1 MIKFEH
7 NKELD
12 NAMRNLILSMMEVD
26 EYLTT
31 VLEYMEKVL
40 TPKKERE
47 LIEILKKYNIP
58 YDHLQYDV
66 KLLTEN
72 PYFKNIRLDDVNS
85 ESVKYERITIKK
97 RTLINMNFHQA
108 MGKYLFHHHPIGY
121 FDEDIHLPAL
131 IEGDTVWMSPAV
143 SEITSMDVGIQK
155 GHGKCMTMGLGIGVL
170 PYLWLQKDEV
180 ESVTI
185 VEFNKDVIDLFTKYI
200 LPQFNTSKKVEV
212 IHGNAIDYFNEEFL
226 NQFDYV
232 YVDFWESNEDGLV
245 SYTKLMEKKVNLP
258 HIDYWIEDSILSDL
272 KYVLVPYLYA
282 LYEGR
287 SIADFISSLDHELKP
302 YGKKI
307 NKYFK
312 KCTELVLTEDE
323 LLHYIQSVEVLREI
337 LSQ

>member
-1 MIKFEH
+1 MIKIEH

-12 NAMRNLILSMMEVD
+12 IAMRNLILSMMEVND
-26 EYLTT
+26 YLTS
-31 VLEYMEKVL
+31 VLDYMEKVL
-40 TPKKERE
+40 TPSKERA

-58 YDHLQYDV
+58 SDHLRHEV
-66 KLLTEN
+66 ELLTEN
-72 PYFKNIRLDDVNS
+72 PYFRNIRLDNVNS

-97 RTLINMNFHQA
+97 RTLINMNFHQP
-108 MGKYLFHHHPIGY
+108 MGEYLFHHHPIGY
-121 FDEDIHLPAL
+121 FDEDVHLPVL

-143 SEITSMDVGIQK
+143 SEIMSMDIGIQK
-155 GHGKCMTMGLGIGVL
+155 GYGKCMTMGLGIGVL

-185 VEFNKDVIDLFTKYI
+185 VEFNKDVIDLFTTYI
-200 LPQFNTSKKVEV
+200 QPQFNTTKKIEV
-212 IHGNAIDYFNEEFL
+212 IHGNAIDYYNEEFL

-232 YVDFWESNEDGLV
+232 YVDFWESNEDGLEA
-245 SYTKLMEKKVNLP
+245 YTKLMEKKVNLP
-258 HIDYWIEDSILSDL
+258 HIDFWIEDSILNDL
-272 KYVLVPYLYA
+272 KYVLVPYLFA

-287 SIADFISSLDHELKP
+287 SIADFISSLDAELKP

-312 KCTELVLTEDE
+312 KCTELVSTEAE
-323 LLHYIQSVEVLREI
+323 LLHFIHDVEVLREI

>member
-1 MIKFEH
+1 MIKYEH
-7 NKELD
+7 NKALD
-12 NAMRNLILSMMEVD
+12 IAMRNLILSMMEVND
-26 EYLTT
+26 YLTS
-31 VLEYMEKVL
+31 VLDDMEKVL
-40 TPKKERE
+40 TPGKERA

-58 YDHLQYDV
+58 SDNLKYDV

-72 PYFKNIRLDDVNS
+72 PYFKNIRLDNVNS

-97 RTLINMNFHQA
+97 RTLINMNFHQP

-121 FDEDIHLPAL
+121 FEEDVHLPAL

-143 SEITSMDVGIQK
+143 SEIMSMDVGIQK

-185 VEFNKDVIDLFTKYI
+185 VEFNKDVIDLFTRYI
-200 LPQFNTSKKVEV
+200 QPQFNTTKKIEV
-212 IHGNAIDYFNEEFL
+212 IHGNAIDYYNEEFL

-232 YVDFWESNEDGLV
+232 YVDFWESNEDGLEA
-245 SYTKLMEKKVNLP
+245 YTKLMEKKVNLP
-258 HIDYWIEDSILSDL
+258 HIDFWIEDSILNDL
-272 KYVLVPYLYA
+272 KYVLVPYLFA

-287 SIADFISSLDHELKP
+287 SIADFISSLDAELKS

-312 KCTELVLTEDE
+312 KCTSLISSETE
-323 LLHYIQSVEVLREI
+323 LLHFIHSVEVLREI